1 MRRRKRKRIFET
13 TMMDGSKKS
22 PAIVVAT
29 IMAVLWLISLH
40 PGFAQNADNDS
51 LEIVAEG
58 KFEAPAGSSKE
69 LAGQIALFEAKKK
82 AVESA
87 GRYLAR
93 HHFILNYELRKEEIY
108 SLAAGKIQASI
119 LAQQLEHAGN
129 TFIYTIRIRARVRSA
144 DYVEA
149 DSQDKRLE
157 MEEAGESLKE
167 ELEPNISKAKD
178 PGRDIAKAYILLR
191 TEKLRP
197 AIIYLDRL
205 EEKYPGWTAIYMAKA
220 MGYYLLLEP
229 HNMKNQLEKAC
240 AAGDEKACDD
250 LKNIK
255 RIRQFDLEAEKLD

>member
-1 MRRRKRKRIFET
+1 MKRRKRKRVFEM
-13 TMMDGSKKS
+13 TMMDGIKKK
-22 PAIVVAT
+22 PVIVCAT
-29 IMAVLWLISLH
+29 IMAGWWLLSQH

-58 KFEAPAGSSKE
+58 KFKAPAGSSKE
-69 LAGQIALFEAKKK
+69 LAREIALFDAKKK

-93 HHFILNYELRKEEIY
+93 HHLILNYELRKEEIY
-108 SLAAGKIQASI
+108 SLAAGKIQATI
-119 LAQQLEHAGN
+119 LAELLEPTGN
-129 TFIYTIRIRARVRSA
+129 TFTYTIRIRARVRSA

-149 DSQDKRLE
+149 DSLDKQLE
-157 MEEAGESLKE
+157 MEEAEESLKE
-167 ELEPNISKAKD
+167 ELEPKISKAIA
-178 PGRDIAKAYILLR
+178 PGRDITKAYILLR

-205 EEKYPGWTAIYMAKA
+205 EKKYPDWAAIYMAKA

-229 HNMKNQLEKAC
+229 QNMKNQLERAC

-250 LKNIK
+250 LKNLK
-255 RIRQFDLEAEKLD
+255 RVRQFDLEAEKLN